1 MGTQVRS
8 DLFIDFPLS
17 GPDRPRDVTG
27 RVLSSTSVAL
37 LIAVATYPKRGGPT
51 VAQAARLLC
60 MGDHGLRS
68 VADCYVRRG
77 LITREHDRPFR
88 MTITRAGLKTLYAL
102 GAKRPKRKA
111 TRDDRQEGTD
121 AA

>member
-1 MGTQVRS
+1 MS
-8 DLFIDFPLS
+8 ELFIDFPLS
-17 GPDRPRDVTG
+17 GPNRPRDING

-37 LIAVATYPKRGGPT
+37 LIAVATYPKPGGPT

-60 MGDHGLRS
+60 MGDHGLRD
-68 VADCYVRRG
+68 VADRYVRRG
-77 LITREHDRPFR
+77 LLAREHERPFR
-88 MTITRAGLKTLYAL
+88 MTITRAGMKTLYAL
-102 GAKRPKRKA
+102 GVKRPKRRS